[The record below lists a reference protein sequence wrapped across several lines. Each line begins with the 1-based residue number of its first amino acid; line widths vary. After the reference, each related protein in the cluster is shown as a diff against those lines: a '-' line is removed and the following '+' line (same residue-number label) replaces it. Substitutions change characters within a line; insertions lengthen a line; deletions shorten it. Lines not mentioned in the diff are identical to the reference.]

1 LLKNTD
7 LKQKKIGE
15 EFVKRDAKSFRHTHI
30 LFQIENGVSTTDI
43 AKNLDTSTNMIDKF
57 YTNNVQTEELI
68 DRLTKINRTQL
79 KIAN

>member
-1 LLKNTD
+1 
-7 LKQKKIGE
+7 
-15 EFVKRDAKSFRHTHI
+15 
-30 LFQIENGVSTTDI
+30 
-43 AKNLDTSTNMIDKF
+43 MIDKF